1 MDKKNNVFSE
11 EYTKESGT
19 NVPTEPTEEKKQAET
34 VAGKTGYYDKY
45 DKSKPY
51 RIIIKAR
58 EIKE

>member
-11 EYTKESGT
+11 EYATESST
-19 NVPTEPTEEKKQAET
+19 DVPSEPTEEKKRVQT
-34 VAGKTGYYDKY
+34 VAGKIGYY

-51 RIIIKAR
+51 RVIIRAK